1 MGKEKLTNNTI
12 ALKIPNLEI
21 KQIFET
27 EVFKWFE
34 DNSKKWNKKELFLA
48 VWRIMRR
55 IRRY

>member
-48 VWRIMRR
+48 VW
-55 IRRY
+55 